1 MEEKEPI
8 VSFKDAHEIGKHFY
22 DIQQQFTQ
30 TPIPESNYK
39 GVYLIQASTAVDY
52 YSQVF
57 SGDIERQY
65 YVRFGRFLDFLVEK
79 IIPNINYDLNIKLIK
94 IDTNVKSNIIHVLPK
109 IVSADPRVCS
119 ISTAFKINEKI
130 YNYAPLC
137 SEFIIPFNDSAIK
150 GTYGYVMNIYFN
162 FDFILNKINEL
173 KDDKGKISLY
183 SLLDALCKG
192 FNEATGHYNKL
203 EPIIDAEENIIKI
216 LDDVALPDRK
226 AILKSSLLSG
236 SFGNELTENVVFD
249 TYGYYTGT
257 VDNIYGSGVPHAGFI
272 KDLSF
277 TTTVSPE
284 LATMI
289 TVGSTNQGYVKGQD
303 ATALSRMNNG
313 LTDRFKSEITNTNQV
328 PGEEQPPL
336 EVEYK
341 VAIEAFNLYIQR
353 LGVSGPDEES
363 TYDEKAVDN
372 YKNTQTQF
380 VEYQQASAT
389 LKEKKEH
396 PESTAASPNSG
407 FLPFDLSLTMDGLS
421 GMKVYQNFLMD
432 TSFLPTNYPGTL
444 EFLIKGIIHKIEG
457 NQWTTNIE
465 SMAIPK
471 NPFAISGSDT
481 YNPVDEASRNTN
493 RGTSNTTITYYQ
505 SNLPP
510 DQAKNRATLTR
521 ILDDGTQTLGILEIW
536 DVNHVNIIYR
546 LATVELPWKNN
557 ENGNSCIPTGNYL
570 VNSRQ
575 TAKRGQHF
583 WLVGSE
589 AGQWKRIPGANAS
602 DRSLVLIHPAP
613 KAPDWL
619 AGCIGPGP
627 QFDFKRKNSKGN
639 PDGVGTKY
647 LYPAIDESTA
657 ALNKLISTLYN
668 DKGFKMEIKNGWGV
682 SSTDLPKSINDSKI
696 KTLAADARYKDLFK
710 GI

>member
-1 MEEKEPI
+1 MAEFENDPI
-8 VSFKDAHEIGKHFY
+8 VSSKDAHEIGKHFY
-22 DIQQQFTQ
+22 EIQQEFTQ
-30 TPIPESNYK
+30 TPIPESNY
-39 GVYLIQASTAVDY
+39 GAYLIRRDYFPGTPQAFTAVNY

-57 SGDIERQY
+57 GGNITRQY

-79 IIPNINYDLNIKLIK
+79 IIPNINYDSNIKLIK

-109 IVSADPRVCS
+109 IVSADPKVCV
-119 ISTAFKINEKI
+119 INTAFKINEKT
-130 YNYAPLC
+130 YFYAPYC

-150 GTYGYVMNIYFN
+150 GKYGYIMNIYFN
-162 FDFILNKINEL
+162 FDFILAKIDEL

-236 SFGNELTENVVFD
+236 SFGNELTENVIFD

-341 VAIEAFNLYIQR
+341 VSIEAFNLYIQN
-353 LGVSGPDEES
+353 LGVSEPDGEP
-363 TYDEKAVDN
+363 TYDETAVNN

-380 VEYQQASAT
+380 VEYQQA
-389 LKEKKEH
+389 
-396 PESTAASPNSG
+396 
-407 FLPFDLSLTMDGLS
+407 
-421 GMKVYQNFLMD
+421 Q
-432 TSFLPTNYPGTL
+432 
-444 EFLIKGIIHKIEG
+444 
-457 NQWTTNIE
+457 
-465 SMAIPK
+465 AI
-471 NPFAISGSDT
+471 
-481 YNPVDEASRNTN
+481 
-493 RGTSNTTITYYQ
+493 
-505 SNLPP
+505 L
-510 DQAKNRATLTR
+510 
-521 ILDDGTQTLGILEIW
+521 
-536 DVNHVNIIYR
+536 
-546 LATVELPWKNN
+546 
-557 ENGNSCIPTGNYL
+557 
-570 VNSRQ
+570 
-575 TAKRGQHF
+575 
-583 WLVGSE
+583 
-589 AGQWKRIPGANAS
+589 
-602 DRSLVLIHPAP
+602 
-613 KAPDWL
+613 
-619 AGCIGPGP
+619 
-627 QFDFKRKNSKGN
+627 KRKKRT
-639 PDGVGTKY
+639 PRKY
-647 LYPAIDESTA
+647 
-657 ALNKLISTLYN
+657 
-668 DKGFKMEIKNGWGV
+668 
-682 SSTDLPKSINDSKI
+682 SSFP
-696 KTLAADARYKDLFK
+696 
-710 GI
+710 

>member
-1 MEEKEPI
+1 MAEVEKDPI
-8 VSFKDAHEIGKHFY
+8 VASKDAHEIGKHFY
-22 DIQQQFTQ
+22 EIQQQFIPIKEINYGAYIIRTDYFPG
-30 TPIPESNYK
+30 TP
-39 GVYLIQASTAVDY
+39 QAYTAADY
-52 YSQVF
+52 YAQDF
-57 SGDIERQY
+57 SGEDKQF
-65 YVRFGRFLDFLVEK
+65 YVRFGCFLDFLVK
-79 IIPNINYDLNIKLIK
+79 RIIPNINYDPNIKLIK

-109 IVSADPRVCS
+109 IVSADPKVCC
-119 ISTAFKINEKI
+119 ITTAFKINEKT
-130 YNYAPLC
+130 YYYAPFC
-137 SEFIIPFNDSAIK
+137 SEFLIPFESNIK
-150 GTYGYVMNIYFN
+150 GKYGYVMNIYFN
-162 FDFILNKINEL
+162 FNFILAKIDEL

-203 EPIIDAEENIIKI
+203 EPIIDSEENIIKI

-226 AILKSSLLSG
+226 AILKSPLLSG
-236 SFGNELTENVVFD
+236 SFGNELTENVIFD

-257 VDNIYGSGVPHAGFI
+257 VDSVYGSGVPHAGFI

-341 VAIEAFNLYIQR
+341 VSIEAFNLYIR
-353 LGVSGPDEES
+353 NLGVSEPDGEP
-363 TYDEKAVDN
+363 TYDETAVTD

-380 VEYQQASAT
+380 VEYQQAQAT

-471 NPFAISGSDT
+471 NPFAISGSD
-481 YNPVDEASRNTN
+481 NPVDEASRNTN
-493 RGTSNTTITYYQ
+493 RGTNPGS
-505 SNLPP
+505 
-510 DQAKNRATLTR
+510 
-521 ILDDGTQTLGILEIW
+521 
-536 DVNHVNIIYR
+536 
-546 LATVELPWKNN
+546 
-557 ENGNSCIPTGNYL
+557 GNSNAVKGNANL
-570 VNSRQ
+570 RQ
-575 TAKRGQHF
+575 
-583 WLVGSE
+583 
-589 AGQWKRIPGANAS
+589 
-602 DRSLVLIHPAP
+602 VLIDAGYKEGTAAYQFAYSIGTKEGWNA
-613 KAPDWL
+613 KAN
-619 AGCIGPGP
+619 G
-627 QFDFKRKNSKGN
+627 
-639 PDGVGTKY
+639 GVGTRSYRNNNPGNLDYSNSFKS
-647 LYPAIDESTA
+647 IDPGVKLENNPYGASRFAHFTTA
-657 ALNKLISTLYN
+657 ELGAKALVETK
-668 DKGFKMEIKNGWGV
+668 IKNWANGKMPITAGNQSIIV
-682 SSTDLPKSINDSKI
+682 SYKGGNKYVKGTNPTIAQFFFTYAPPTDGNNTEKYITDVINDLGKVKSGI
-696 KTLAADARYKDLFK
+696 NRNTLVKDILA
-710 GI
+710 